1 MTPRAIK
8 LRSKPTTLTSKNAWF
23 STFILPNEINKVKL
37 AQQTI
42 NFWSGGNVVYTIF
55 KANAWRGLIADNF
68 PVVLIFQKKTYKEQ
82 LLCYHLLLIL
92 KPCYN
97 YHCIFASSRVHSEI
111 WGKNIFCLLS
121 VFLHIG
127 AQLSLKNARLPP
139 VFFLDF
145 NSPWYD
151 LLVSNSRYLGQKYSP
166 YRCRRPKCNKRS

>member
-68 PVVLIFQKKTYKEQ
+68 PVVLIFQKKSS
-82 LLCYHLLLIL
+82 CYVII
-92 KPCYN
+92 C
-97 YHCIFASSRVHSEI
+97 
-111 WGKNIFCLLS
+111 CL
-121 VFLHIG
+121 F
-127 AQLSLKNARLPP
+127 
-139 VFFLDF
+139 
-145 NSPWYD
+145 
-151 LLVSNSRYLGQKYSP
+151 
-166 YRCRRPKCNKRS
+166 